1 MSYGPLAHPATL
13 KLKFSV
19 NRNTGEKAM
28 AAERFELRLP
38 SETLR
43 LLRHEAKRRGISV
56 AQLIREAIDLMLKKE
71 REERVKAAQ
80 ELFKVG
86 APVGD
91 WEEMKK
97 EIEEGK
103 LKGISGGAVLH

>member
-1 MSYGPLAHPATL
+1 MATL
-13 KLKFSV
+13 
-19 NRNTGEKAM
+19 T
-28 AAERFELRLP
+28 ERLELRLP
-38 SETLR
+38 PELMR
-43 LLRHEAKRRGISV
+43 LLREEALRRGISV